1 MCDTY
6 FMIAYKKFELA
17 NGLRVIHHE
26 DKSTPLVCLNIL
38 YDVGARD
45 EAPDKTGF
53 AHLFEH
59 LMFGGSVNIP
69 NYDEPLQRAGG
80 ENNAFTTNDITN
92 YYLTVPAANCE
103 TGFWLESDRM
113 LSLAFSE
120 KSLDVQRNV
129 VIEEFKQRYFNQ
141 PYGDVWLLLRPL
153 AYTVHPYLWNTI
165 GKEISHIEQAQ
176 MEDVKNFFKKFYN
189 PSNAILV
196 IAGNIEFE
204 EAKRLSERWF
214 APIPG
219 SKKQPRNLPVEPMQ
233 TSERKLTV
241 ERDVPL
247 DAIYKAYH
255 VGARGDEDYH
265 AMDMV
270 SDILSNGK
278 SARLYLELVKK
289 QQLFS
294 EINAYM
300 TGDLDKGLFIVSGK
314 LIKGVSFE
322 AAEAGIEAELSK
334 FKNNLLEERELTKI
348 KNKLESILV
357 FSEMSVLNKAMN
369 LATYELMGDA
379 ALINNETEKYL
390 NVSAEKIAETIQKYV
405 RKENCSTLY
414 YKAKQELIS

>member
-1 MCDTY
+1 
-6 FMIAYKKFELA
+6 MITYKKFVLQ
-17 NGLRVIHHE
+17 NGLRVLHHH
-26 DKSTPLVCLNIL
+26 DTSTPLVCLNVL

-45 EAPDKTGF
+45 EEPDKTGF

-92 YYLTVPAANCE
+92 YYLTLPAENCE
-103 TGFWLESDRM
+103 TAFWLESDRM

-120 KSLDVQRNV
+120 KSLEVQRNV
-129 VIEEFKQRYFNQ
+129 VIEEFKQRYYNQ

-153 AYTVHPYLWNTI
+153 AYKVHPYLWNTI
-165 GKEISHIEQAQ
+165 GKEISHIENAK
-176 MEDVKNFFKKFYN
+176 MEEVKAFFKKFYN

-204 EAKRLSERWF
+204 RAKELSEKWF
-214 APIPG
+214 APIAPVQV
-219 SKKQPRNLPVEPMQ
+219 KQRNLPQEPQQ
-233 TSERKLTV
+233 TEARKLTV
-241 ERDVPL
+241 QRDVPL

-255 VGARGDEDYH
+255 VGARGDDDYH

-278 SARLYLELVKK
+278 SARLYLELVKNK
-289 QQLFS
+289 QLFS

-300 TGDLDKGLFIVSGK
+300 SGDLDKGLFIISGK
-314 LIKGVSFE
+314 LVKGVSMEVAE
-322 AAEAGIEAELSK
+322 AAIEEELDK
-334 FKNNLLEERELTKI
+334 FKSNLLEERELTKI

-357 FSEMSVLNKAMN
+357 FSEMNILNKAMN
-369 LATYELMGDA
+369 LATFELMGDA
-379 ALINNETEKYL
+379 NLINQETEKYL
-390 NVSAEKIAETIQKYV
+390 AVSAEKIQQVLTKYV
-405 RKENCSTLY
+405 QKENCSTLY
-414 YKAKQELIS
+414 YMAN

>member
-1 MCDTY
+1 
-6 FMIAYKKFELA
+6 MIEFKKFELE
-17 NGLRVIHHE
+17 NGLRVIYHQ
-26 DKSTPLVCLNIL
+26 DTSTPLVCLNIL

-45 EAPDKTGF
+45 EDADKTGF

-92 YYLTVPAANCE
+92 YYLTAPAENIE
-103 TGFWLESDRM
+103 TGFWLEADRM

-120 KSLDVQRNV
+120 KSLEVQRNV
-129 VIEEFKQRYFNQ
+129 VIEEFKQRYYNQ

-153 AYTVHPYLWNTI
+153 AYKVHPYYWNTI
-165 GKEISHIEQAQ
+165 GKEISHIENAKI
-176 MEDVKNFFKKFYN
+176 EDVKSFFSSFYN
-189 PSNAILV
+189 PSNAIMV
-196 IAGNIEFE
+196 IAGNITFV
-204 EAKRLSERWF
+204 EAKQLTEKWF
-214 APIPG
+214 ASIPAQ
-219 SKKQPRNLPVEPMQ
+219 KKRKRNLPVEPPQ
-233 TSERKLTV
+233 TEERKLTV

-255 VGARGDEDYH
+255 VCARGDEEYH

-278 SARLYLELVKK
+278 SARLYLELVKNK
-289 QQLFS
+289 QLFS

-300 TGDLDKGLFIVSGK
+300 SGDLDKGLFVIQGK
-314 LIKGVSFE
+314 LVKGVKME
-322 AAEAGIEAELSK
+322 AAEAAIEEELLK
-334 FKNNLLEERELTKI
+334 FKNNLPDENELQKI

-357 FSEMSVLNKAMN
+357 FSETSILNKAMN
-369 LATYELMGDA
+369 LATFELMGNASD
-379 ALINNETEKYL
+379 INHETEKYL
-390 NVSAEKIAETIQKYV
+390 AVTSQKISDTINKYV

-414 YKAKQELIS
+414 YMAKSK

>member
-1 MCDTY
+1 
-6 FMIAYKKFELA
+6 MITYKKFVLQ
-17 NGLRVIHHE
+17 NGLRVLHHH
-26 DKSTPLVCLNIL
+26 DTSTPLVCLNVL

-45 EAPDKTGF
+45 EEPDKTGF

-92 YYLTVPAANCE
+92 YYLTLPAENCE
-103 TGFWLESDRM
+103 TAFWLESDRM

-120 KSLDVQRNV
+120 KSLEVQRNV
-129 VIEEFKQRYFNQ
+129 VIEEFKQRYYNQ

-153 AYTVHPYLWNTI
+153 AYKVHPYLWNTI
-165 GKEISHIEQAQ
+165 GKEISHIENAK
-176 MEDVKNFFKKFYN
+176 MEEVKAFFKKFYN

-204 EAKRLSERWF
+204 RAKELSEKWF
-214 APIPG
+214 APIAPVQV
-219 SKKQPRNLPVEPMQ
+219 KPRNLPQEPQQ
-233 TSERKLTV
+233 TEARKLTV
-241 ERDVPL
+241 QRDVPL

-255 VGARGDEDYH
+255 VGARGDDDYH

-278 SARLYLELVKK
+278 SARLYLELVKNK
-289 QQLFS
+289 QLFS

-300 TGDLDKGLFIVSGK
+300 SGDLDKGLFIISGK
-314 LIKGVSFE
+314 LVKGVSMEVAE
-322 AAEAGIEAELSK
+322 AAIEEELDK
-334 FKNNLLEERELTKI
+334 FKSNLLEERELTKI

-357 FSEMSVLNKAMN
+357 FSEMNILNKAMN
-369 LATYELMGDA
+369 LATFELMGDA
-379 ALINNETEKYL
+379 NLINQETEKYL
-390 NVSAEKIAETIQKYV
+390 AVSAEKIQQVLTKYV
-405 RKENCSTLY
+405 QKENCSTLY
-414 YKAKQELIS
+414 YMAN